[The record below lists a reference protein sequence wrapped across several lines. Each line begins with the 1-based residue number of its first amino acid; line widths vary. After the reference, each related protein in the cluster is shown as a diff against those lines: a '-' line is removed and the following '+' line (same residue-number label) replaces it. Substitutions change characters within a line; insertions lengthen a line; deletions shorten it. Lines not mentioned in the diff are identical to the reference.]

1 MMSHL
6 HAQSHKRSLMRGR
19 GVRTTV
25 LLLVT
30 LIVLI
35 PFVYMLCSAFKTGTE
50 INSWPPTIFP
60 RAFFGGNFQTLL
72 ETAPFPR
79 FFVNSLGMAVLS
91 AVGVVLT
98 SQHQRIWVC
107 KVPIRAEHAPVR
119 TDLCHLHDSL

>member
-60 RAFFGGNFQTLL
+60 RAFRRQLPNAFGNGAF
-72 ETAPFPR
+72 
-79 FFVNSLGMAVLS
+79 SKVLC
-91 AVGVVLT
+91 
-98 SQHQRIWVC
+98 Q
-107 KVPIRAEHAPVR
+107 
-119 TDLCHLHDSL
+119 